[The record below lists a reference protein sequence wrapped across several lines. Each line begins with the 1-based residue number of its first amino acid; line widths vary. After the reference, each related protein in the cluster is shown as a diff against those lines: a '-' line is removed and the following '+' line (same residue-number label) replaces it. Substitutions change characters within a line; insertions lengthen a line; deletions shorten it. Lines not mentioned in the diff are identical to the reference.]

1 MYNDKMNAAHGM
13 YMCFKVLHAYLHDC
27 MQKVLAMAVR
37 MVMITLMIDFQFD
50 VFMVLL
56 VLRL

>member
-1 MYNDKMNAAHGM
+1 MYNDKMNAAHG
-13 YMCFKVLHAYLHDC
+13 FKVLHAYLHDC